1 MKIIYSYST
10 GVENL
15 GFDIFLHAKLPI
27 KGRIWLIGEK
37 YIDGTKIYYNF
48 LWSDNLLAVC

>member
-15 GFDIFLHAKLPI
+15 SFDIFLHAKLPI

-37 YIDGTKIYYNF
+37 YIDGTKIYYNSF
-48 LWSDNLLAVC
+48 WVDTLLVVC